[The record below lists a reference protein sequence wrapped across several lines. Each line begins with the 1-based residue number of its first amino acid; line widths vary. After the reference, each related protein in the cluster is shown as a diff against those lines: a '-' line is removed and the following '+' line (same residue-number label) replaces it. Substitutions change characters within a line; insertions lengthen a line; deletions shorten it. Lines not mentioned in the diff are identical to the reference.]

1 MKFVIVVKR
10 MLVLVWLKEIKIVG
24 KKDTSKDVSFKFLSQ
39 ILSLVVLYLG
49 RADFLCLQ

>member
-10 MLVLVWLKEIKIVG
+10 ILILVWLKEIKIVG
-24 KKDTSKDVSFKFLSQ
+24 KKGTSKDVSFKFLSQ
-39 ILSLVVLYLG
+39 ILSRLVLYVG